1 MPPSTRAGQTGR
13 EERDDDQAAAT
24 MGNGREEGWL
34 TQVVRIL
41 QLANPALTAEEAIV
55 RAMSLVN
62 VGNQAPRGEAEK
74 IPKDV
79 TSSIAHIKKLNE
91 GNWHT
96 WEPTFIDCLQRVH
109 NAKEILYGEIA
120 PGSEGYDED
129 LDKALVGL
137 IHACCDNSPD
147 SRIDTYTVRGLDE
160 EAQLGSTLYAKLKKA
175 LTLNDAVKRAGL
187 QDRIHTVCMYNRDV
201 VRLGR
206 ELDSI
211 WNDAACLGKRFDEDL
226 KKSTLYRC
234 TAQDWF
240 YTNSV
245 DTLKTAKPDCKYDEA
260 YHTLAKKQQDGEV
273 TGRIRGAARVATS
286 TEQGSTNQ
294 AEQGPRGRRDPRN
307 PSAPPKCYACGG
319 PNHIA
324 RNCTNTNNNPAPS
337 RDGPTTNPAQEA
349 TIGGD
354 EQPTSDTWIVDL
366 GVTHHMVNDERMLLT
381 SMSKDG
387 QICMAGNERLQV
399 KAIGDASLQV
409 GDVTIQLLD
418 VLYVPKLNSN
428 LLSVQGLIENGARV
442 TFDEFGTI
450 IKQNDG
456 TQIQYK
462 RNRRKGWFEVQ
473 GKALALELEETL
485 DDVPEDNQNTGKL
498 DNAPEGNKDMKHR
511 DSYLWH
517 ERFGHPGRDKTR
529 QIRAHY
535 LGTDE
540 EMEHESKCCNACSQ
554 GKQTRAWM
562 GQSESERM
570 EAPLELVHVDLMTD
584 FKGHANY
591 HYTLVAV
598 DDFSSLIYV
607 EPLCTKSAALT
618 ALRRWIARMERATD
632 RKLKTLHSDN
642 GGEWCSIAA
651 EDWQTQEGFKWQK
664 SVPGISFQNGQAERA
679 IRSVQEKMRSMLIGR
694 ACPRELWLYAIT
706 AAAHVMNLTPSA
718 TKTIPHEAFYGTT
731 AHKLAQQ
738 LRVFGC
744 LAWVHVQQKDQQG
757 KYGARAKPAIM
768 IGYDDEHK
776 AWKFC
781 NPDQPASIQW
791 SNSAT
796 FHEDKGWSDR
806 QQEAVRPM
814 VTAEAEEEGVTPAIV
829 EEETKSEA
837 AVEDLLPAVDST
849 VGATNT
855 AILNLDPTL
864 GEAMNGEDA
873 QLWKEAI
880 RKELEGLEA
889 MGTWEVVHQL
899 PGVPL
904 VDSKVVLW
912 LKLDT
917 DGVPVKHKA
926 QLVARGFTQREG
938 IDYQETFSPVA
949 PLGAIRAILALAVQ
963 NNWEVHALDITMA
976 YLNSTLKEAIYMKPP
991 EGSGVAP
998 GKVYKVEC
1006 APCIY
1011 TKGQGEDMAIV
1022 VIYIDDTLV
1031 IAPRLE
1037 TILKVKKQ
1045 IGQRWKMEDSGK
1057 VSHFLGIKISRDHVM
1072 RTMTIGQSGYI
1083 DQVLAKHLDKHTKPT
1098 MVPMQSIPEGTLVAS
1113 AAQQKEYPVIVGKL
1127 LWVANSTRPDL
1138 SLTVGVLARHMC
1150 EPSQEHY
1157 QAAQRVLRY
1166 LESTKQVGLVYRAS
1180 ESQEPLVAH
1189 SDANWASDATIQRRS
1204 TSGSVAL
1211 VYGNLVAWK
1220 SATQKCVS
1228 LSAVEAEF
1236 IAATEATRE
1245 VLFLKQLLCS
1255 IGIATG
1261 TPTVYSDNTGCI
1273 QVSKDPA
1280 QHWKLKHI
1288 DTKYHFVHNNVQEGR
1303 VQIKY
1308 VDTTRNLADVLTK
1321 PIGRQAMQQARSR
1334 LHLQIPAAVY
1344 ETGSPSYA
1352 TVLKN
1357 RGHTL
1362 EQQHNEQ
1369 GTYTVE
1375 GGS

>member
-13 EERDDDQAAAT
+13 GDDDQT
-24 MGNGREEGWL
+24 TTSNGQEEGWL

-41 QLANPALTAEEAIV
+41 QLANPALSAEEAIV
-55 RAMSLVN
+55 RAMGLVN
-62 VGNQAPRGEAEK
+62 ISNQAPRGETEK

-79 TSSIAHIKKLNE
+79 SSSIAHIKKLSDS
-91 GNWHT
+91 NWHT

-109 NAKEILYGEIA
+109 NAKEILYGTVV
-120 PGSEGYDED
+120 PGSEEYDED

-147 SRIDTYTVRGLDE
+147 SRIDTYTVRGVDE
-160 EAQLGSTLYAKLKKA
+160 EVQLGSTLYAKLKKA

-187 QDRIHTVCMYNRDV
+187 QDRIHTVRLHNRDV
-201 VRLGR
+201 VRLGK

-211 WNDAACLGKRFDEDL
+211 WNDAARLGKRFDEDL

-240 YTNSV
+240 YANTV
-245 DTLKTAKPDCKYDEA
+245 DALKTAKPDSVDR
-260 YHTLAKKQQDGEV
+260 GE
-273 TGRIRGAARVATS
+273 R
-286 TEQGSTNQ
+286 
-294 AEQGPRGRRDPRN
+294 
-307 PSAPPKCYACGG
+307 SAC
-319 PNHIA
+319 
-324 RNCTNTNNNPAPS
+324 
-337 RDGPTTNPAQEA
+337 
-349 TIGGD
+349 
-354 EQPTSDTWIVDL
+354 DTWIIDS
-366 GVTHHMVNDERMLLT
+366 GATHHMVNDERMLLT
-381 SMSKDG
+381 STNKVG
-387 QICMAGNERLQV
+387 QISTAGDEKLQV
-399 KAIGDASLQV
+399 KAIGDASLRV
-409 GDVTIQLLD
+409 GEATIQLLD
-418 VLYVPKLNSN
+418 VLYVPKLNAN

-442 TFDEFGTI
+442 IFDEFGTT

-456 TQIQYK
+456 TQVQFK
-462 RNRRKGWFEVQ
+462 RDRRQ
-473 GKALALELEETL
+473 GHFKVRGQALALELEETR
-485 DDVPEDNQNTGKL
+485 DGVPEDNQNTGKL
-498 DNAPEGNKDMKHR
+498 DNAPEGNKDTKHR

-540 EMEHESKCCNACSQ
+540 EMEHESKHCNACSQ
-554 GKQTRAWM
+554 GKQTRARM
-562 GQSESERM
+562 SQSESERM

-591 HYTLVAV
+591 HYALVAV

-632 RKLKTLHSDN
+632 RKLKTLRSDN

-664 SVPGISFQNGQAERA
+664 SVPGISVQNGRAERA

-694 ACPRELWLYAIT
+694 ACPRELWPYAIT

-757 KYGARAKPAIM
+757 KHGARAKPAIM

-806 QQEAVRPM
+806 QQEAVRPV
-814 VTAEAEEEGVTPAIV
+814 VTTEVEEESVTPAIV

-837 AVEDLLPAVDST
+837 AVEDLLTAEDST
-849 VGATNT
+849 VGAANT

-864 GEAMNGEDA
+864 GEAMDGEDA

-889 MGTWEVVHQL
+889 MGTWEVVHQP

-904 VDSKVVLW
+904 VDSKVVLR
-912 LKLDT
+912 LKLDA

-926 QLVARGFTQREG
+926 RLVARGFTQREG

-991 EGSGVAP
+991 GGSGVAP
-998 GKVYKVEC
+998 GKVYKVVKGLYGLKQSGREWNQEFDRSLRRMGFFQVEC

-1022 VIYIDDTLV
+1022 VIYVDDTLV

-1037 TILKVKKQ
+1037 TVLKVKKQ
-1045 IGQRWKMEDSGK
+1045 IGQRWKMEDSGE
-1057 VSHFLGIKISRDHVM
+1057 VSHFLGIKISRNRAM
-1072 RTMTIGQSGYI
+1072 RTMTISQSGYI
-1083 DQVLAKHLDKHTKPT
+1083 DQVLAKHLDKRTKPT

-1127 LWVANSTRPDL
+1127 LWVANSTQPDL
-1138 SLTVGVLARHMC
+1138 SLTVGVLARHMR

-1166 LESTKQVGLVYRAS
+1166 LESTRQVGLVYRAS

-1211 VYGNLVAWK
+1211 VYGNPVAWK

-1245 VLFLKQLLCS
+1245 VLFLKQLLRS

-1288 DTKYHFVHNNVQEGR
+1288 DTKYHFVRNNVQEGR

-1321 PIGRQAMQQARSR
+1321 PIGRQAMQQARSG

-1344 ETGSPSYA
+1344 GTGSPSYA

-1357 RGHTL
+1357 GGHTL
-1362 EQQHNEQ
+1362 KQQHNEQ
-1369 GTYTVE
+1369 GTYAVE

>member
-1 MPPSTRAGQTGR
+1 MLPSTRAGQTGR
-13 EERDDDQAAAT
+13 GDDDQT
-24 MGNGREEGWL
+24 TTSNGQEEGWL
-34 TQVVRIL
+34 MQVVRIL
-41 QLANPALTAEEAIV
+41 QLANPALSAEEAIV
-55 RAMSLVN
+55 RAMGLVN
-62 VGNQAPRGEAEK
+62 ISNQAPRGETEK

-79 TSSIAHIKKLNE
+79 SSSIAHIKKLSDS
-91 GNWHT
+91 NWHT

-109 NAKEILYGEIA
+109 NAKEILYGTVV
-120 PGSEGYDED
+120 PRSEEYNED

-147 SRIDTYTVRGLDE
+147 SRIDTYTVRGVDE
-160 EAQLGSTLYAKLKKA
+160 EVQLGSTLYAKLKKA

-187 QDRIHTVCMYNRDV
+187 QDRIHTVRLHNRDV
-201 VRLGR
+201 VRLGK

-211 WNDAACLGKRFDEDL
+211 WNDAARLGKRFNEDL

-234 TAQDWF
+234 MAQDWF
-240 YTNSV
+240 YANTV
-245 DTLKTAKPDCKYDEA
+245 DALKTARPDCKYDEA
-260 YHTLAKKQQDGEV
+260 YHALAKKQQDG
-273 TGRIRGAARVATS
+273 
-286 TEQGSTNQ
+286 
-294 AEQGPRGRRDPRN
+294 
-307 PSAPPKCYACGG
+307 
-319 PNHIA
+319 
-324 RNCTNTNNNPAPS
+324 
-337 RDGPTTNPAQEA
+337 
-349 TIGGD
+349 
-354 EQPTSDTWIVDL
+354 
-366 GVTHHMVNDERMLLT
+366 
-381 SMSKDG
+381 
-387 QICMAGNERLQV
+387 
-399 KAIGDASLQV
+399 
-409 GDVTIQLLD
+409 
-418 VLYVPKLNSN
+418 
-428 LLSVQGLIENGARV
+428 
-442 TFDEFGTI
+442 
-450 IKQNDG
+450 
-456 TQIQYK
+456 
-462 RNRRKGWFEVQ
+462 
-473 GKALALELEETL
+473 
-485 DDVPEDNQNTGKL
+485 
-498 DNAPEGNKDMKHR
+498 
-511 DSYLWH
+511 
-517 ERFGHPGRDKTR
+517 
-529 QIRAHY
+529 
-535 LGTDE
+535 
-540 EMEHESKCCNACSQ
+540 
-554 GKQTRAWM
+554 KQTRARM
-562 GQSESERM
+562 SQSESERM

-591 HYTLVAV
+591 HYALVAV

-618 ALRRWIARMERATD
+618 ALRRWIARMEWATD
-632 RKLKTLHSDN
+632 RKLKTLRSDN

-664 SVPGISFQNGQAERA
+664 SVPGISVQNGRVERA

-694 ACPRELWLYAIT
+694 ACPRELWPYAIT

-757 KYGARAKPAIM
+757 KHGARAKPAIM

-781 NPDQPASIQW
+781 NPDQPVSIQW

-806 QQEAVRPM
+806 QQEAVRPV
-814 VTAEAEEEGVTPAIV
+814 VTVEVEEEGVTPAIV
-829 EEETKSEA
+829 EEETRSET

-849 VGATNT
+849 VGAANT

-864 GEAMNGEDA
+864 GEAMNGEDT

-889 MGTWEVVHQL
+889 MGTWEVVHQP

-904 VDSKVVLW
+904 VDSKVVLQ
-912 LKLDT
+912 LKLDA

-926 QLVARGFTQREG
+926 RLVARGFTQREG

-998 GKVYKVEC
+998 GKVYKVVKGLYGLKQSGQEWNQEFDRSLRCMGFFQVEC
-1006 APCIY
+1006 TPCIY

-1022 VIYIDDTLV
+1022 VIYVDDTLV

-1037 TILKVKKQ
+1037 MVLKVKKQ
-1045 IGQRWKMEDSGK
+1045 IGQRWKMEDSG
-1057 VSHFLGIKISRDHVM
+1057 
-1072 RTMTIGQSGYI
+1072 YI
-1083 DQVLAKHLDKHTKPT
+1083 DQVLAKHLDKRTKPT

-1138 SLTVGVLARHMC
+1138 SLTMGVLARHMR

-1166 LESTKQVGLVYRAS
+1166 LESTRQVGLVYRAS

-1211 VYGNLVAWK
+1211 VYRNPVAWK

-1236 IAATEATRE
+1236 IAATEATHE
-1245 VLFLKQLLCS
+1245 VLFLKQLLRS

-1288 DTKYHFVHNNVQEGR
+1288 DTKYHFVCNNVQEGR

-1321 PIGRQAMQQARSR
+1321 PIGRQAMQQARSG

-1344 ETGSPSYA
+1344 GTGSPSYA

-1357 RGHTL
+1357 GGHTL
-1362 EQQHNEQ
+1362 KQQHNEQ
-1369 GTYTVE
+1369 GTYAVE

>member
-1 MPPSTRAGQTGR
+1 MPPSTRAGQMG
-13 EERDDDQAAAT
+13 RDDD
-24 MGNGREEGWL
+24 
-34 TQVVRIL
+34 
-41 QLANPALTAEEAIV
+41 QLANPALTAEEAIA
-55 RAMSLVN
+55 RAMGLVN
-62 VGNQAPRGEAEK
+62 INNQAPRGETEK

-79 TSSIAHIKKLNE
+79 SSSIAHIKKLSDS
-91 GNWHT
+91 NWHT

-109 NAKEILYGEIA
+109 NAKEILYGTVV
-120 PGSEGYDED
+120 PGSEAYDED

-147 SRIDTYTVRGLDE
+147 NRINTYTVRGADE
-160 EAQLGSTLYAKLKKA
+160 EVQLSSTLYAKLKKA
-175 LTLNDAVKRAGL
+175 LTLNDA
-187 QDRIHTVCMYNRDV
+187 
-201 VRLGR
+201 LGK

-211 WNDAACLGKRFDEDL
+211 WNDAAHLGKRLDEDL

-234 TAQDWF
+234 TGQDW
-240 YTNSV
+240 YYANSV
-245 DTLKTAKPDCKYDEA
+245 DALKTARPDCKYDEA
-260 YHTLAKKQQDGEV
+260 YHALAKKQQDGEV
-273 TGRIRGAARVATS
+273 SSRIRGAARVAAS
-286 TEQGSTNQ
+286 MEQWDTNQ
-294 AEQGPRGRRDPRN
+294 AGQGPRGRCDPRN
-307 PSAPPKCYACGG
+307 PSAPPKCYASIDRG
-319 PNHIA
+319 
-324 RNCTNTNNNPAPS
+324 
-337 RDGPTTNPAQEA
+337 
-349 TIGGD
+349 
-354 EQPTSDTWIVDL
+354 EQSACNTWIVDS
-366 GVTHHMVNDERMLLT
+366 GATHHMVNDERMLLT
-381 SMSKDG
+381 STNKVG
-387 QICMAGNERLQV
+387 QISMAGDERLQV
-399 KAIGDASLQV
+399 KAIGDASLRV
-409 GDVTIQLLD
+409 GEATIQLLD
-418 VLYVPKLNSN
+418 VLYVPKLNAN

-442 TFDEFGTI
+442 IFDEFGTT

-456 TQIQYK
+456 TQVQF
-462 RNRRKGWFEVQ
+462 RRDRRQGRFKVQ
-473 GKALALELEETL
+473 GQALALELEETL
-485 DDVPEDNQNTGKL
+485 DDVPKDNQNTGRLDNVPEDNQNTGNRDSNSMEDK
-498 DNAPEGNKDMKHR
+498 

-529 QIRAHY
+529 QIKEHY

-540 EMEHESKCCNACSQ
+540 RMEHESKHCSTCSQ
-554 GKQTRAWM
+554 GKQTWARMSTSETRRA
-562 GQSESERM
+562 
-570 EAPLELVHVDLMTD
+570 EAPLELVHIDLMTD

-618 ALRRWIARMERATD
+618 ALRRWITRMERATD
-632 RKLKTLHSDN
+632 RKLKTLRSDN
-642 GGEWCSIAA
+642 GGEWCSLEA

-664 SVPGISFQNGQAERA
+664 SVPGISIQNGRAERA
-679 IRSVQEKMRSMLIGR
+679 IRSVQEKMCSMLIGR
-694 ACPRELWLYAIT
+694 ACPRELWPYAIT
-706 AAAHVMNLTPSA
+706 AAAHMMNLTPSA

-731 AHKLAQQ
+731 VHKLAQQ
-738 LRVFGC
+738 LQVFGC
-744 LAWVHVQQKDQQG
+744 LAWVHVQRKDQQG
-757 KYGARAKPAIM
+757 KYRARVKPAIM

-796 FHEDKGWSDR
+796 FHEDKGWNDR
-806 QQEAVRPM
+806 QQEVFKPM
-814 VTAEAEEEGVTPAIV
+814 VTTEVEEEGVTSTTV
-829 EEETKSEA
+829 EEETRSET
-837 AVEDLLPAVDST
+837 AVEDLLPAIDST
-849 VGATNT
+849 VGTANT

-864 GEAMNGEDA
+864 GEAMNSEDA

-889 MGTWEVVHQL
+889 MGTWEVVHQP
-899 PGVPL
+899 PGV
-904 VDSKVVLW
+904 VLR
-912 LKLDT
+912 LKLDA
-917 DGVPVKHKA
+917 DGVPIKHKVR
-926 QLVARGFTQREG
+926 LVARGFTQREG

-949 PLGAIRAILALAVQ
+949 PLGAIRAILALVVQ

-998 GKVYKVEC
+998 GQVYKEFDRSLRRMGFFQVEC

-1011 TKGQGEDMAIV
+1011 TKGQGKDMAIV
-1022 VIYIDDTLV
+1022 VIYVDDTLV

-1037 TILKVKKQ
+1037 TVLRVKKQ
-1045 IGQRWKMEDSGK
+1045 IGQRWKMEDSGE
-1057 VSHFLGIKISRDHVM
+1057 VSHFLGIKISRNRVM

-1138 SLTVGVLARHMC
+1138 SLTVGVLARHMH

-1166 LESTKQVGLVYRAS
+1166 LESTKEVGLVYRAN

-1204 TSGSVAL
+1204 TSGSVVL
-1211 VYGNLVAWK
+1211 VYGNPVAWK

-1245 VLFLKQLLCS
+1245 VLFLKQLLHS

-1288 DTKYHFVHNNVQEGR
+1288 DTKYHFVRNNVQEGR

-1321 PIGRQAMQQARSR
+1321 PIGRQAMQQARSG
-1334 LHLQIPAAVY
+1334 LHLQIPAVVY
-1344 ETGSPSYA
+1344 KTGSPSYA

-1357 RGHTL
+1357 GGHTL
-1362 EQQHNEQ
+1362 KQQHNER
-1369 GTYTVE
+1369 GTHAVE

>member
-1 MPPSTRAGQTGR
+1 
-13 EERDDDQAAAT
+13 
-24 MGNGREEGWL
+24 
-34 TQVVRIL
+34 
-41 QLANPALTAEEAIV
+41 
-55 RAMSLVN
+55 
-62 VGNQAPRGEAEK
+62 
-74 IPKDV
+74 
-79 TSSIAHIKKLNE
+79 
-91 GNWHT
+91 
-96 WEPTFIDCLQRVH
+96 
-109 NAKEILYGEIA
+109 
-120 PGSEGYDED
+120 
-129 LDKALVGL
+129 
-137 IHACCDNSPD
+137 
-147 SRIDTYTVRGLDE
+147 
-160 EAQLGSTLYAKLKKA
+160 
-175 LTLNDAVKRAGL
+175 
-187 QDRIHTVCMYNRDV
+187 
-201 VRLGR
+201 
-206 ELDSI
+206 
-211 WNDAACLGKRFDEDL
+211 
-226 KKSTLYRC
+226 
-234 TAQDWF
+234 
-240 YTNSV
+240 
-245 DTLKTAKPDCKYDEA
+245 
-260 YHTLAKKQQDGEV
+260 
-273 TGRIRGAARVATS
+273 
-286 TEQGSTNQ
+286 
-294 AEQGPRGRRDPRN
+294 
-307 PSAPPKCYACGG
+307 
-319 PNHIA
+319 
-324 RNCTNTNNNPAPS
+324 
-337 RDGPTTNPAQEA
+337 
-349 TIGGD
+349 
-354 EQPTSDTWIVDL
+354 
-366 GVTHHMVNDERMLLT
+366 
-381 SMSKDG
+381 
-387 QICMAGNERLQV
+387 
-399 KAIGDASLQV
+399 
-409 GDVTIQLLD
+409 
-418 VLYVPKLNSN
+418 
-428 LLSVQGLIENGARV
+428 
-442 TFDEFGTI
+442 
-450 IKQNDG
+450 
-456 TQIQYK
+456 
-462 RNRRKGWFEVQ
+462 
-473 GKALALELEETL
+473 
-485 DDVPEDNQNTGKL
+485 
-498 DNAPEGNKDMKHR
+498 
-511 DSYLWH
+511 
-517 ERFGHPGRDKTR
+517 
-529 QIRAHY
+529 
-535 LGTDE
+535 
-540 EMEHESKCCNACSQ
+540 
-554 GKQTRAWM
+554 M
-562 GQSESERM
+562 GQSELERM
-570 EAPLELVHVDLMTD
+570 EAPLELVHIDLMTD

-591 HYTLVAV
+591 HYALVAV

-632 RKLKTLHSDN
+632 RKLKTLRSDN

-664 SVPGISFQNGQAERA
+664 SIPGISVQNGRAERA

-694 ACPRELWLYAIT
+694 ACPRELWPYAIT

-731 AHKLAQQ
+731 THKLAQQ

-796 FHEDKGWSDR
+796 FHEDKGWSDC

-814 VTAEAEEEGVTPAIV
+814 VTAEVEEEGVTPAIV

-837 AVEDLLPAVDST
+837 TVEDLLPAVDST
-849 VGATNT
+849 VGAANT
-855 AILNLDPTL
+855 AILNLDPML
-864 GEAMNGEDA
+864 GEAMNGEDT

-904 VDSKVVLW
+904 VDSKVVLR
-912 LKLDT
+912 LKLDA

-926 QLVARGFTQREG
+926 RLVARGFTQREG

-949 PLGAIRAILALAVQ
+949 PLGVIRAILALAVQ

-998 GKVYKVEC
+998 GKVYKVVKGLYGLKQSGREWNQEFDRSLRCMGFFQVEC

-1022 VIYIDDTLV
+1022 VIYINDTLV

-1037 TILKVKKQ
+1037 MVLKVKKQ
-1045 IGQRWKMEDSGK
+1045 IGQRWKMEDSG
-1057 VSHFLGIKISRDHVM
+1057 
-1072 RTMTIGQSGYI
+1072 YI
-1083 DQVLAKHLDKHTKPT
+1083 DQVLAKHLDKRTKPT
-1098 MVPMQSIPEGTLVAS
+1098 MVPMQSIPEGTLVTS
-1113 AAQQKEYPVIVGKL
+1113 AAQQKEYLVIVGKL

-1138 SLTVGVLARHMC
+1138 SLTMGVLARHMR

-1157 QAAQRVLRY
+1157 QAAQRVLCY
-1166 LESTKQVGLVYRAS
+1166 LESTRQVGLVYRAS

-1211 VYGNLVAWK
+1211 VYGNPVAWK
-1220 SATQKCVS
+1220 SVTQKCMS
-1228 LSAVEAEF
+1228 LSTVEAEF
-1236 IAATEATRE
+1236 IAATEATCE
-1245 VLFLKQLLCS
+1245 VLFLKQLLRS

-1288 DTKYHFVHNNVQEGR
+1288 DTKYHFVCNNVQEGR

-1321 PIGRQAMQQARSR
+1321 PIGRQAMQQARSG

-1344 ETGSPSYA
+1344 KMGSPSYA

-1362 EQQHNEQ
+1362 KQQHNEQ

>member
-1 MPPSTRAGQTGR
+1 
-13 EERDDDQAAAT
+13 
-24 MGNGREEGWL
+24 
-34 TQVVRIL
+34 
-41 QLANPALTAEEAIV
+41 
-55 RAMSLVN
+55 
-62 VGNQAPRGEAEK
+62 
-74 IPKDV
+74 
-79 TSSIAHIKKLNE
+79 
-91 GNWHT
+91 
-96 WEPTFIDCLQRVH
+96 
-109 NAKEILYGEIA
+109 
-120 PGSEGYDED
+120 
-129 LDKALVGL
+129 
-137 IHACCDNSPD
+137 
-147 SRIDTYTVRGLDE
+147 
-160 EAQLGSTLYAKLKKA
+160 
-175 LTLNDAVKRAGL
+175 
-187 QDRIHTVCMYNRDV
+187 
-201 VRLGR
+201 
-206 ELDSI
+206 
-211 WNDAACLGKRFDEDL
+211 
-226 KKSTLYRC
+226 
-234 TAQDWF
+234 
-240 YTNSV
+240 
-245 DTLKTAKPDCKYDEA
+245 
-260 YHTLAKKQQDGEV
+260 
-273 TGRIRGAARVATS
+273 
-286 TEQGSTNQ
+286 
-294 AEQGPRGRRDPRN
+294 
-307 PSAPPKCYACGG
+307 
-319 PNHIA
+319 
-324 RNCTNTNNNPAPS
+324 
-337 RDGPTTNPAQEA
+337 
-349 TIGGD
+349 
-354 EQPTSDTWIVDL
+354 
-366 GVTHHMVNDERMLLT
+366 
-381 SMSKDG
+381 
-387 QICMAGNERLQV
+387 
-399 KAIGDASLQV
+399 
-409 GDVTIQLLD
+409 
-418 VLYVPKLNSN
+418 
-428 LLSVQGLIENGARV
+428 
-442 TFDEFGTI
+442 
-450 IKQNDG
+450 
-456 TQIQYK
+456 
-462 RNRRKGWFEVQ
+462 
-473 GKALALELEETL
+473 
-485 DDVPEDNQNTGKL
+485 
-498 DNAPEGNKDMKHR
+498 
-511 DSYLWH
+511 
-517 ERFGHPGRDKTR
+517 
-529 QIRAHY
+529 
-535 LGTDE
+535 
-540 EMEHESKCCNACSQ
+540 MEHESKRCNACSQ
-554 GKQTRAWM
+554 GKQTRARM

-591 HYTLVAV
+591 HYALVAV

-618 ALRRWIARMERATD
+618 VLRRWIARMEQATD
-632 RKLKTLHSDN
+632 RKLKTLCSNN

-664 SVPGISFQNGQAERA
+664 SVPGISVQNGRAERA

-694 ACPRELWLYAIT
+694 ACPRELWPYAIT
-706 AAAHVMNLTPSA
+706 AAAHMMNLTPSA

-731 AHKLAQQ
+731 THKLAQQ
-738 LRVFGC
+738 LQVFGC

-796 FHEDKGWSDR
+796 FHEDKGWSDC

-814 VTAEAEEEGVTPAIV
+814 VTAEVEEEGVTPAIV

-837 AVEDLLPAVDST
+837 TVEDLLPAVDST
-849 VGATNT
+849 VGAANT
-855 AILNLDPTL
+855 AILNLDPML
-864 GEAMNGEDA
+864 GEAMNGEDT

-904 VDSKVVLW
+904 VDSKVVLQ
-912 LKLDT
+912 LKLDA

-926 QLVARGFTQREG
+926 RLVARGFTQREG

-949 PLGAIRAILALAVQ
+949 PLGVIRAILALAVQ

-976 YLNSTLKEAIYMKPP
+976 YLNSTLKEAIYMKLP

-998 GKVYKVEC
+998 GKVYKVVKGLYGLKQSGREWNQEFDRSLQCMGFFQVEC
-1006 APCIY
+1006 TPCIY

-1022 VIYIDDTLV
+1022 VIYVDDTLV
-1031 IAPRLE
+1031 IAPWLE
-1037 TILKVKKQ
+1037 MVLKVKKQ
-1045 IGQRWKMEDSGK
+1045 IGQRWKMED
-1057 VSHFLGIKISRDHVM
+1057 
-1072 RTMTIGQSGYI
+1072 SGYI

-1098 MVPMQSIPEGTLVAS
+1098 MVPMQSIPEGTLVTS
-1113 AAQQKEYPVIVGKL
+1113 AAQQKEYLVIVGKL

-1138 SLTVGVLARHMC
+1138 SLTMGVLARHMR

-1157 QAAQRVLRY
+1157 QAAQRVLCY
-1166 LESTKQVGLVYRAS
+1166 LESTRQVGLVYRAS

-1211 VYGNLVAWK
+1211 VYGNPVAWK
-1220 SATQKCVS
+1220 SVTQKCMS
-1228 LSAVEAEF
+1228 LSTVEAEF
-1236 IAATEATRE
+1236 IAATEATCE
-1245 VLFLKQLLCS
+1245 VLFLKQLLRS

-1288 DTKYHFVHNNVQEGR
+1288 DTKYHFVCNNVQEGR

-1321 PIGRQAMQQARSR
+1321 PIGRQAMQQARSG

-1362 EQQHNEQ
+1362 KQQHNEQ

>member
-13 EERDDDQAAAT
+13 GDDDQT
-24 MGNGREEGWL
+24 TTNNGQEEGWL

-41 QLANPALTAEEAIV
+41 QLANPALSAEEAIV
-55 RAMSLVN
+55 RAMGLVN
-62 VGNQAPRGEAEK
+62 ISNQAPRGETEK

-79 TSSIAHIKKLNE
+79 SSSIAHIKKLSDS
-91 GNWHT
+91 NWHT

-109 NAKEILYGEIA
+109 NAKEILYGTVV
-120 PGSEGYDED
+120 PGSEEYDED

-147 SRIDTYTVRGLDE
+147 SRIDTYTVRGVDE
-160 EAQLGSTLYAKLKKA
+160 EVQLGSTLYAKLKKA

-187 QDRIHTVCMYNRDV
+187 QDRIHTVRLYNRDV
-201 VRLGR
+201 VRLGK

-211 WNDAACLGKRFDEDL
+211 WNDAARLGKRFDEDL

-240 YTNSV
+240 YANTV
-245 DTLKTAKPDCKYDEA
+245 DALKTAKPDSVDR
-260 YHTLAKKQQDGEV
+260 GE
-273 TGRIRGAARVATS
+273 R
-286 TEQGSTNQ
+286 
-294 AEQGPRGRRDPRN
+294 
-307 PSAPPKCYACGG
+307 SAC
-319 PNHIA
+319 
-324 RNCTNTNNNPAPS
+324 
-337 RDGPTTNPAQEA
+337 
-349 TIGGD
+349 
-354 EQPTSDTWIVDL
+354 DTWIIDS
-366 GVTHHMVNDERMLLT
+366 GATHHMVNDERMLLT
-381 SMSKDG
+381 STNKVG
-387 QICMAGNERLQV
+387 QISTAGDEKLQV
-399 KAIGDASLQV
+399 KAIGDASLRV
-409 GDVTIQLLD
+409 GEATIQLLD
-418 VLYVPKLNSN
+418 VLYVPKLNAN

-442 TFDEFGTI
+442 IFDEFGTT

-456 TQIQYK
+456 TQVQFK
-462 RNRRKGWFEVQ
+462 RDRRQ
-473 GKALALELEETL
+473 GHFKVRGQALALELEETR
-485 DDVPEDNQNTGKL
+485 DGVPEDNQNTGKL
-498 DNAPEGNKDMKHR
+498 DNAPEGNKDTKHR

-540 EMEHESKCCNACSQ
+540 EMEHESKHCNACSQ
-554 GKQTRAWM
+554 GKQTRARM
-562 GQSESERM
+562 SQSESERM

-591 HYTLVAV
+591 HYALVAV

-632 RKLKTLHSDN
+632 RKLKILRSDN

-664 SVPGISFQNGQAERA
+664 SVPGISVQNGRAERA

-694 ACPRELWLYAIT
+694 ACPRELWPYAIT

-731 AHKLAQQ
+731 AHKLAQR

-757 KYGARAKPAIM
+757 KHGARAKPAIM

-806 QQEAVRPM
+806 QQEAVRPV
-814 VTAEAEEEGVTPAIV
+814 VTAEVEEESVTPVIV

-837 AVEDLLPAVDST
+837 AVEDLLTAEDST
-849 VGATNT
+849 VGAANT

-864 GEAMNGEDA
+864 REAMDGEDA

-889 MGTWEVVHQL
+889 MGTWEVVHQP

-904 VDSKVVLW
+904 VDSKVVLR
-912 LKLDT
+912 LKLDA

-926 QLVARGFTQREG
+926 RLVARGFTQREG

-998 GKVYKVEC
+998 GKVYKVVKGLYGLKQSGREWNQEFDRSLRRMGFFQVEC

-1022 VIYIDDTLV
+1022 VIYVDDTLV

-1037 TILKVKKQ
+1037 TVLEVKKQ
-1045 IGQRWKMEDSGK
+1045 IGQRWKMEDSGE
-1057 VSHFLGIKISRDHVM
+1057 VSHFLGIKISRDRAM

-1083 DQVLAKHLDKHTKPT
+1083 DQVLAKHLDKRTKPT

-1138 SLTVGVLARHMC
+1138 SLTVGVLARHMR

-1166 LESTKQVGLVYRAS
+1166 LESTRQVGLVYRAS

-1211 VYGNLVAWK
+1211 VYGNPVAWK

-1245 VLFLKQLLCS
+1245 VLFLKQLLRS

-1288 DTKYHFVHNNVQEGR
+1288 DTKYHFVRNNVQEGR

-1321 PIGRQAMQQARSR
+1321 PIGRQAMQQARSG

-1344 ETGSPSYA
+1344 GTGSPSYA

-1357 RGHTL
+1357 GGHTL
-1362 EQQHNEQ
+1362 KQQHNEQ
-1369 GTYTVE
+1369 GTYAVE

>member
-1 MPPSTRAGQTGR
+1 
-13 EERDDDQAAAT
+13 
-24 MGNGREEGWL
+24 
-34 TQVVRIL
+34 
-41 QLANPALTAEEAIV
+41 
-55 RAMSLVN
+55 
-62 VGNQAPRGEAEK
+62 
-74 IPKDV
+74 
-79 TSSIAHIKKLNE
+79 
-91 GNWHT
+91 
-96 WEPTFIDCLQRVH
+96 
-109 NAKEILYGEIA
+109 
-120 PGSEGYDED
+120 
-129 LDKALVGL
+129 
-137 IHACCDNSPD
+137 
-147 SRIDTYTVRGLDE
+147 
-160 EAQLGSTLYAKLKKA
+160 
-175 LTLNDAVKRAGL
+175 
-187 QDRIHTVCMYNRDV
+187 
-201 VRLGR
+201 
-206 ELDSI
+206 
-211 WNDAACLGKRFDEDL
+211 
-226 KKSTLYRC
+226 
-234 TAQDWF
+234 
-240 YTNSV
+240 
-245 DTLKTAKPDCKYDEA
+245 
-260 YHTLAKKQQDGEV
+260 
-273 TGRIRGAARVATS
+273 
-286 TEQGSTNQ
+286 
-294 AEQGPRGRRDPRN
+294 
-307 PSAPPKCYACGG
+307 
-319 PNHIA
+319 
-324 RNCTNTNNNPAPS
+324 
-337 RDGPTTNPAQEA
+337 
-349 TIGGD
+349 
-354 EQPTSDTWIVDL
+354 
-366 GVTHHMVNDERMLLT
+366 
-381 SMSKDG
+381 
-387 QICMAGNERLQV
+387 
-399 KAIGDASLQV
+399 
-409 GDVTIQLLD
+409 
-418 VLYVPKLNSN
+418 
-428 LLSVQGLIENGARV
+428 
-442 TFDEFGTI
+442 
-450 IKQNDG
+450 
-456 TQIQYK
+456 
-462 RNRRKGWFEVQ
+462 
-473 GKALALELEETL
+473 
-485 DDVPEDNQNTGKL
+485 
-498 DNAPEGNKDMKHR
+498 
-511 DSYLWH
+511 
-517 ERFGHPGRDKTR
+517 
-529 QIRAHY
+529 
-535 LGTDE
+535 
-540 EMEHESKCCNACSQ
+540 
-554 GKQTRAWM
+554 M
-562 GQSESERM
+562 GQSESARM
-570 EAPLELVHVDLMTD
+570 GAPLELVHVDLMTD

-591 HYTLVAV
+591 HYALVAV

-632 RKLKTLHSDN
+632 RKLKTLCSDN

-664 SVPGISFQNGQAERA
+664 SIPGISVQNGWAERA
-679 IRSVQEKMRSMLIGR
+679 IRSVQEKMHSMLIGR
-694 ACPRELWLYAIT
+694 ACPRELWPYAIT

-731 AHKLAQQ
+731 THKLAQQ

-806 QQEAVRPM
+806 QQEAVRPV
-814 VTAEAEEEGVTPAIV
+814 VTAEVEEEGVTPAIV

-837 AVEDLLPAVDST
+837 AVEDLLPAIDST
-849 VGATNT
+849 VGAANT

-864 GEAMNGEDA
+864 GEAMNG
-873 QLWKEAI
+873 
-880 RKELEGLEA
+880 
-889 MGTWEVVHQL
+889 
-899 PGVPL
+899 VPL
-904 VDSKVVLW
+904 VDSKVVLR
-912 LKLDT
+912 LKLDA
-917 DGVPVKHKA
+917 DGVPVKHKVR
-926 QLVARGFTQREG
+926 LVARGFTQREG

-998 GKVYKVEC
+998 SKVYKVVKGLYGLKQSGQEWNQEFDRSLRCMGFFQVEC

-1022 VIYIDDTLV
+1022 VIYVDDTLV
-1031 IAPRLE
+1031 IAPQLE
-1037 TILKVKKQ
+1037 TVLKVKKQ
-1045 IGQRWKMEDSGK
+1045 IGQRWKMEDSGE
-1057 VSHFLGIKISRDHVM
+1057 VSHFLGIKISRDHAM

-1083 DQVLAKHLDKHTKPT
+1083 DQVLAKHLDKRMKLT

-1138 SLTVGVLARHMC
+1138 SLTVGVLARHMH

-1157 QAAQRVLRY
+1157 QAAQQVLCY
-1166 LESTKQVGLVYRAS
+1166 LKSTRQVGLVYRAS

-1211 VYGNLVAWK
+1211 VYGNPVAWK

-1236 IAATEATRE
+1236 IAATEATCE
-1245 VLFLKQLLCS
+1245 VLFLKQLLRS

-1261 TPTVYSDNTGCI
+1261 TPMVYSDNTGCI

-1288 DTKYHFVHNNVQEGR
+1288 DTKYHFVHNNIQEGR

-1308 VDTTRNLADVLTK
+1308 VDTTRNLADILTK
-1321 PIGRQAMQQARSR
+1321 PIGRQAMQQARSG

-1344 ETGSPSYA
+1344 EMGSPSYV

-1357 RGHTL
+1357 GGHTL
-1362 EQQHNEQ
+1362 KQQHNEQ

>member
-1 MPPSTRAGQTGR
+1 MPPSTRAGQMG
-13 EERDDDQAAAT
+13 RDDDQATA
-24 MGNGREEGWL
+24 GNGREEGWL

-55 RAMSLVN
+55 WAMGLVN
-62 VGNQAPRGEAEK
+62 ISNQAPRGETEK

-79 TSSIAHIKKLNE
+79 SSSIAHIKKLSDS
-91 GNWHT
+91 NWHT

-109 NAKEILYGEIA
+109 NAKEILYSTIV
-120 PGSEGYDED
+120 PGSKEYDED

-137 IHACCDNSPD
+137 IHACCNNSLD
-147 SRIDTYTVRGLDE
+147 SCIDTYTIRGADE
-160 EAQLGSTLYAKLKKA
+160 EVQLGSTLYAKLKKA
-175 LTLNDAVKRAGL
+175 LTLNDTVKRAGL
-187 QDRIHTVCMYNRDV
+187 QDRIHTVRLHNRDV
-201 VRLGR
+201 VRLGK
-206 ELDSI
+206 ELNSI
-211 WNDAACLGKRFDEDL
+211 WNDAARLRKRFDEDL
-226 KKSTLYRC
+226 KKSTLYHC
-234 TAQDWF
+234 MAQDWF
-240 YTNSV
+240 YANTVNA
-245 DTLKTAKPDCKYDEA
+245 LNMARPDCKYDKA
-260 YHTLAKKQQDGEV
+260 YHVLAKKQQDGEI

-286 TEQGSTNQ
+286 AEQGSANQ
-294 AEQGPRGRRDPRN
+294 AEQGPRGRGER
-307 PSAPPKCYACGG
+307 SAC
-319 PNHIA
+319 
-324 RNCTNTNNNPAPS
+324 
-337 RDGPTTNPAQEA
+337 
-349 TIGGD
+349 
-354 EQPTSDTWIVDL
+354 DTWIIDS
-366 GVTHHMVNDERMLLT
+366 GATHHMVNDERMLLT
-381 SMSKDG
+381 SMNKVG
-387 QICMAGNERLQV
+387 QISMAGDEKLQV
-399 KAIGDASLQV
+399 KAIGDASLWV
-409 GDVTIQLLD
+409 GEATIQLLD
-418 VLYVPKLNSN
+418 VLYVPKLNAN

-442 TFDEFGTI
+442 IFDEFGTT
-450 IKQNDG
+450 IKQNNG
-456 TQIQYK
+456 TQVQFK
-462 RNRRKGWFEVQ
+462 RDRRQ
-473 GKALALELEETL
+473 GHFKVRGQALALELEETR
-485 DDVPEDNQNTGKL
+485 DDVPEDNENTERLDNIPADNQNTGKL
-498 DNAPEGNKDMKHR
+498 DNAPEGNKDTKHR

-517 ERFGHPGRDKTR
+517 E
-529 QIRAHY
+529 
-535 LGTDE
+535 
-540 EMEHESKCCNACSQ
+540 SQ

-562 GQSESERM
+562 GQSESARM
-570 EAPLELVHVDLMTD
+570 GAPLELVHVDLMTD

-591 HYTLVAV
+591 HYALVAV
-598 DDFSSLIYV
+598 DNFSSLIYV

-632 RKLKTLHSDN
+632 RKLKTLRSDN
-642 GGEWCSIAA
+642 GGEWCSLEA
-651 EDWQTQEGFKWQK
+651 EDWQTREGFKWQK
-664 SVPGISFQNGQAERA
+664 SVPGISIQNGRVERA
-679 IRSVQEKMRSMLIGR
+679 IRLVQEKMCSMLIGH

-706 AAAHVMNLTPSA
+706 AAAHIMNLTLSA
-718 TKTIPHEAFYGTT
+718 TKTIPHKVFYGTT
-731 AHKLAQQ
+731 THKLAQQ
-738 LRVFGC
+738 LQVFGC
-744 LAWVHVQQKDQQG
+744 LAWVHVQPKDQQG
-757 KYGARAKPAIM
+757 KYRARAKPAIM

-814 VTAEAEEEGVTPAIV
+814 VTVEVEEEGVTPAIV
-829 EEETKSEA
+829 EEETRSET

-849 VGATNT
+849 VGAANT

-889 MGTWEVVHQL
+889 MGTWEVVHQP

-904 VDSKVVLW
+904 VDSKVVLR
-912 LKLDT
+912 LKLDA

-926 QLVARGFTQREG
+926 RLVARGFTQREG

-963 NNWEVHALDITMA
+963 NNWEVQALDITMA

-998 GKVYKVEC
+998 SKVYKVEC

-1022 VIYIDDTLV
+1022 VIYVDDTLV

-1037 TILKVKKQ
+1037 TVLKVKKQ
-1045 IGQRWKMEDSGK
+1045 IGQRWKMEDSGE
-1057 VSHFLGIKISRDHVM
+1057 VSHFLGIKISQNRAM
-1072 RTMTIGQSGYI
+1072 CTMMISQSGYI
-1083 DQVLAKHLDKHTKPT
+1083 DQVLAKHLDKCTKPT
-1098 MVPMQSIPEGTLVAS
+1098 MVPMQSILEGTLVTS
-1113 AAQQKEYPVIVGKL
+1113 AAQQREYPVIVGKL

-1157 QAAQRVLRY
+1157 QAAQRVLCY
-1166 LESTKQVGLVYRAS
+1166 LESTRQVGLVYRAS

-1211 VYGNLVAWK
+1211 VYGNPVAWK
-1220 SATQKCVS
+1220 SATQRCVS

-1245 VLFLKQLLCS
+1245 VLFLKQLLRS

-1288 DTKYHFVHNNVQEGR
+1288 DTKYHFIRNNVQEGR

-1308 VDTTRNLADVLTK
+1308 VDTTRNLADILTK
-1321 PIGRQAMQQARSR
+1321 PIGRQAMQQARSG
-1334 LHLQIPAAVY
+1334 LHLQIPAVVY

-1357 RGHTL
+1357 GGHTL
-1362 EQQHNEQ
+1362 K
-1369 GTYTVE
+1369 TTA
-1375 GGS
+1375 

>member
-13 EERDDDQAAAT
+13 EERDDDQATA
-24 MGNGREEGWL
+24 GNGREEGWL

-55 RAMSLVN
+55 RVMSLVN
-62 VGNQAPRGEAEK
+62 VGNQVPRGEAEK

-79 TSSIAHIKKLNE
+79 TSSIAHIKKLNK
-91 GNWHT
+91 GNWYT

-109 NAKEILYGEIA
+109 NAKEILYGEVA

-147 SRIDTYTVRGLDE
+147 SRIDTYTVRGSDE
-160 EAQLGSTLYAKLKKA
+160 EAQLSSTLYAKLKKA

-187 QDRIHTVCMYNRDV
+187 QDRIHTVRMYNRDV

-211 WNDAACLGKRFDEDL
+211 WNNAARLGKRFDEDL
-226 KKSTLYRC
+226 KKSTLYCC

-245 DTLKTAKPDCKYDEA
+245 DALKTAKPDCKYDEA
-260 YHTLAKKQQDGEV
+260 YHALAKKQQDGEV

-294 AEQGPRGRRDPRN
+294 AEQGPRGRRDPCN

-324 RNCTNTNNNPAPS
+324 RNCTNTNNNPTPS
-337 RDGPTTNPAQEA
+337 RDGPTNPAQEA
-349 TIGGD
+349 I
-354 EQPTSDTWIVDL
+354 
-366 GVTHHMVNDERMLLT
+366 
-381 SMSKDG
+381 
-387 QICMAGNERLQV
+387 
-399 KAIGDASLQV
+399 
-409 GDVTIQLLD
+409 
-418 VLYVPKLNSN
+418 
-428 LLSVQGLIENGARV
+428 QGLIENGARV

-485 DDVPEDNQNTGKL
+485 DDVPEDNQNTGRL
-498 DNAPEGNKDMKHR
+498 DNVPEDNQNTGNRDSNSMEDK

-517 ERFGHPGRDKTR
+517 ERFGHPGCDKTR
-529 QIRAHY
+529 QIKEHY
-535 LGTDE
+535 LGTDKR
-540 EMEHESKCCNACSQ
+540 MEHKSKHCSTCSQ
-554 GKQTRAWM
+554 GKQTRARM
-562 GQSESERM
+562 STSETRRA
-570 EAPLELVHVDLMTD
+570 EAPLELVHIDLMTD

-591 HYTLVAV
+591 HYALVAV
-598 DDFSSLIYV
+598 DNFSSLIYM

-632 RKLKTLHSDN
+632 RKLKTLRSDN

-664 SVPGISFQNGQAERA
+664 SIPGISVQNGRAERA
-679 IRSVQEKMRSMLIGR
+679 IR
-694 ACPRELWLYAIT
+694 ELWPYAIT

-806 QQEAVRPM
+806 QQEAVRPV

-849 VGATNT
+849 VGTANT

-889 MGTWEVVHQL
+889 MGTWEVVHQP

-904 VDSKVVLW
+904 VDSKVVLR
-912 LKLDT
+912 LKLDA
-917 DGVPVKHKA
+917 DGVPVKHKVR
-926 QLVARGFTQREG
+926 LVARGFTQREG

-1011 TKGQGEDMAIV
+1011 TKGQGKDMAIV
-1022 VIYIDDTLV
+1022 VIYVDDTLV

-1037 TILKVKKQ
+1037 TVLKVKKQ
-1045 IGQRWKMEDSGK
+1045 IGQRWKMEDSGE
-1057 VSHFLGIKISRDHVM
+1057 VSHFLGIKISRDRVM

-1083 DQVLAKHLDKHTKPT
+1083 DQVLAKHLDKRTKPT

-1127 LWVANSTRPDL
+1127 LWVANSTQPDL
-1138 SLTVGVLARHMC
+1138 SLTVGVLARHMR

-1157 QAAQRVLRY
+1157 QAAQRVLCY
-1166 LESTKQVGLVYRAS
+1166 LESTKEVGLVYRAS

-1211 VYGNLVAWK
+1211 VYGNPVAWK

-1245 VLFLKQLLCS
+1245 VLFLKQLLRS

-1288 DTKYHFVHNNVQEGR
+1288 DTKYHFVCNNVQEGR
-1303 VQIKY
+1303 VQIKVHILLRRGVE
-1308 VDTTRNLADVLTK
+1308 VDK
-1321 PIGRQAMQQARSR
+1321 
-1334 LHLQIPAAVY
+1334 AAQ
-1344 ETGSPSYA
+1344 S
-1352 TVLKN
+1352 
-1357 RGHTL
+1357 
-1362 EQQHNEQ
+1362 
-1369 GTYTVE
+1369 VE
-1375 GGS
+1375 SAEVVFTAE